1 MPLLGD
7 TSAYARAAGYFLK
20 HPRQNPR
27 STNQTAFTEFCA
39 FLEYLAP
46 AGVPLQVSTKD
57 FWAMIRTSTPIA
69 HVTSTGLRE
78 RTVPYYH
85 WCTFFGV
92 PDIEDLARMT
102 AETPNALA
110 ETYQSTWATYQQA
123 LEKERAQVNT
133 QAATRRTKNVVYK
146 QLGEQPH
153 KIIPAGVPVY
163 ISAKRARGMLGCS
176 VQAWE
181 RLRAH
186 LGVSFRVAALWG
198 EGDEVAPLFVW
209 GSVQSFAA
217 LWGEGDEAVDRAL
230 QVVAAE
236 RLRGV
241 DQCPQRVYTYD
252 QACEVLGV
260 SRRVFR
266 LGRDEV
272 GGGVEAYLMP
282 DVGVRPSRLISEEKI
297 LEISRI
303 YLDSTAV

>member
-27 STNQTAFTEFCA
+27 STNQAAFTEFCA

-110 ETYQSTWATYQQA
+110 ETYRSTWAAYQQA
-123 LEKERAQVNT
+123 LEQERAQVNT

-163 ISAKRARGMLGCS
+163 ISAERARGMLGCS

-186 LGVSFRVAALWG
+186 LGGSFRV
-198 EGDEVAPLFVW
+198 
-209 GSVQSFAA
+209 AA

-236 RLRGV
+236 RLRDV

-303 YLDSTAV
+303 CLDSTAV

>member
-102 AETPNALA
+102 AETPDALA
-110 ETYQSTWATYQQA
+110 ETYQKTWAAYQQA
-123 LEKERAQVNT
+123 LEQERAQVNT

-153 KIIPAGVPVY
+153 KIIPVGVPVY
-163 ISAKRARGMLGCS
+163 ISAERARGMLGCS

-198 EGDEVAPLFVW
+198 EGDE
-209 GSVQSFAA
+209 
-217 LWGEGDEAVDRAL
+217 AVNRAL

-266 LGRDEV
+266 LGRDEL

>member
-102 AETPNALA
+102 AETPDALA
-110 ETYQSTWATYQQA
+110 ETYQKTWATYQQA
-123 LEKERAQVNT
+123 LEQERAQVNT

-163 ISAKRARGMLGCS
+163 ISAERARGMLGCS

-198 EGDEVAPLFVW
+198 EGDE
-209 GSVQSFAA
+209 
-217 LWGEGDEAVDRAL
+217 AVDRAL

-236 RLRGV
+236 RLRDV

-272 GGGVEAYLMP
+272 GGGVEAYVMP

-303 YLDSTAV
+303 CLDSTAV

>member
-57 FWAMIRTSTPIA
+57 FWAMIRTSKPIA

-102 AETPNALA
+102 AETPAALA

-123 LEKERAQVNT
+123 LEQERAQVNT
-133 QAATRRTKNVVYK
+133 QSATRRTKNVVYK

-163 ISAKRARGMLGCS
+163 ISAERARGMLGCS

-198 EGDEVAPLFVW
+198 EGDE
-209 GSVQSFAA
+209 
-217 LWGEGDEAVDRAL
+217 AVDRAL

-236 RLRGV
+236 RLRDV

-303 YLDSTAV
+303 CLDSTAV

>member
-27 STNQTAFTEFCA
+27 STNQAAFTEFCA

-110 ETYQSTWATYQQA
+110 ETYRSTWAAYQQA
-123 LEKERAQVNT
+123 LEQERAQVNT

-163 ISAKRARGMLGCS
+163 ISAERARGMLGCS

-198 EGDEVAPLFVW
+198 EGDE
-209 GSVQSFAA
+209 
-217 LWGEGDEAVDRAL
+217 AVDRAL

-236 RLRGV
+236 RLRDV

-303 YLDSTAV
+303 CLDSTAV

>member
-110 ETYQSTWATYQQA
+110 ETYRSTWATYQQA
-123 LEKERAQVNT
+123 LEQERAQVNT

-163 ISAKRARGMLGCS
+163 ISAERARGMLGCS

-198 EGDEVAPLFVW
+198 EGDE
-209 GSVQSFAA
+209 
-217 LWGEGDEAVDRAL
+217 AVNRAL

-236 RLRGV
+236 RLRGE

-266 LGRDEV
+266 LGRDEL

-282 DVGVRPSRLISEEKI
+282 DVGVRPSHLISEKKI

-303 YLDSTAV
+303 CLDSAVV

>member
-46 AGVPLQVSTKD
+46 ADVPLQVSTKD
-57 FWAMIRTSTPIA
+57 FWAMIRTSKPIA

-102 AETPNALA
+102 AETPAALA
-110 ETYQSTWATYQQA
+110 ETYRSTWAAYQQA
-123 LEKERAQVNT
+123 LEQERAQVNT
-133 QAATRRTKNVVYK
+133 QSATRRTKNVVYK

-163 ISAKRARGMLGCS
+163 ISAERARGMLGCS

-198 EGDEVAPLFVW
+198 EGDE
-209 GSVQSFAA
+209 
-217 LWGEGDEAVDRAL
+217 AVDRAL

-236 RLRGV
+236 RLRGE

-260 SRRVFR
+260 SRRVVR
-266 LGRDEV
+266 LGRDEL
-272 GGGVEAYLMP
+272 GGGVEAYVMP

-297 LEISRI
+297 LEISCI
-303 YLDSTAV
+303 CLDSAAV

>member
-198 EGDEVAPLFVW
+198 EGDE
-209 GSVQSFAA
+209 
-217 LWGEGDEAVDRAL
+217 AVDRAL

>member
-57 FWAMIRTSTPIA
+57 FWAMIRTSKPIA

-102 AETPNALA
+102 AETPAALA

-123 LEKERAQVNT
+123 LEQERAQVNT
-133 QAATRRTKNVVYK
+133 QSATRRTKNVVYK

-163 ISAKRARGMLGCS
+163 ISAERARGMLGCS

-198 EGDEVAPLFVW
+198 EGDE
-209 GSVQSFAA
+209 
-217 LWGEGDEAVDRAL
+217 AVDRAL

-236 RLRGV
+236 RLRGE

-303 YLDSTAV
+303 CLDSAVV

>member
-46 AGVPLQVSTKD
+46 ADVPLQVSTKD
-57 FWAMIRTSTPIA
+57 FWAMIRTSKPIA

-102 AETPNALA
+102 AETPAALA
-110 ETYQSTWATYQQA
+110 ETYRSTWAAYQQA
-123 LEKERAQVNT
+123 LEQERAQVNT
-133 QAATRRTKNVVYK
+133 QSATRRTKNVVYK

-163 ISAKRARGMLGCS
+163 ISAERARGMLGCS

-198 EGDEVAPLFVW
+198 EGDE
-209 GSVQSFAA
+209 
-217 LWGEGDEAVDRAL
+217 AVDRAL

-236 RLRGV
+236 RLRGE

-266 LGRDEV
+266 LGRDEL
-272 GGGVEAYLMP
+272 GGGVEAYVMP

-297 LEISRI
+297 LEISCI
-303 YLDSTAV
+303 CLDSAAV

>member
-57 FWAMIRTSTPIA
+57 FWAMIRTSKPIA

-102 AETPNALA
+102 AETPAALA

-123 LEKERAQVNT
+123 LEQERAQVNT

-163 ISAKRARGMLGCS
+163 ISAERARGMLGCS

-186 LGVSFRVAALWG
+186 LGVSFRV
-198 EGDEVAPLFVW
+198 
-209 GSVQSFAA
+209 AA

-282 DVGVRPSRLISEEKI
+282 DVGVRPSRLISEKKI

-303 YLDSTAV
+303 CLDSTAV

>member
-92 PDIEDLARMT
+92 SDIEDLARMT
-102 AETPNALA
+102 AETPDALA
-110 ETYQSTWATYQQA
+110 ETYRSTWAAYQQV
-123 LEKERAQVNT
+123 LEQERAQVNT
-133 QAATRRTKNVVYK
+133 QAATRRTKNVLYK

-163 ISAKRARGMLGCS
+163 ISAERARGMLGCS

-186 LGVSFRVAALWG
+186 LGVSFRI
-198 EGDEVAPLFVW
+198 
-209 GSVQSFAA
+209 AA

-236 RLRGV
+236 RLRGE

-266 LGRDEV
+266 LGRDEL
-272 GGGVEAYLMP
+272 GGGVEAYVMP

-303 YLDSTAV
+303 CLDSPAV

>member
-1 MPLLGD
+1 M
-7 TSAYARAAGYFLK
+7 
-20 HPRQNPR
+20 
-27 STNQTAFTEFCA
+27 
-39 FLEYLAP
+39 
-46 AGVPLQVSTKD
+46 
-57 FWAMIRTSTPIA
+57 
-69 HVTSTGLRE
+69 
-78 RTVPYYH
+78 
-85 WCTFFGV
+85 
-92 PDIEDLARMT
+92 
-102 AETPNALA
+102 
-110 ETYQSTWATYQQA
+110 
-123 LEKERAQVNT
+123 NT
-133 QAATRRTKNVVYK
+133 QSATRRTKNVVYK

-163 ISAKRARGMLGCS
+163 ISAERARGMLGCS

-198 EGDEVAPLFVW
+198 EGDEAAPLFVW

-236 RLRGV
+236 RLRDV

-303 YLDSTAV
+303 CLDSTAV

>member
-102 AETPNALA
+102 AETPDALA
-110 ETYQSTWATYQQA
+110 ETYRSTWAAYQQA
-123 LEKERAQVNT
+123 LEQERAQVNT

-153 KIIPAGVPVY
+153 KIIPVGVPVY
-163 ISAKRARGMLGCS
+163 ISAERARGMLGCS

-198 EGDEVAPLFVW
+198 EGDEAVPLFVW
-209 GSVQSFAA
+209 GAVQSFAA
-217 LWGEGDEAVDRAL
+217 LWGEGDEGVDRAL
-230 QVVAAE
+230 QVVARE
-236 RLRGV
+236 GL
-241 DQCPQRVYTYD
+241 
-252 QACEVLGV
+252 
-260 SRRVFR
+260 
-266 LGRDEV
+266 
-272 GGGVEAYLMP
+272 GGVEECAQ
-282 DVGVRPSRLISEEKI
+282 RL
-297 LEISRI
+297 
-303 YLDSTAV
+303 

>member
-102 AETPNALA
+102 AETPDALA
-110 ETYQSTWATYQQA
+110 ETYQKTWAAYQQA
-123 LEKERAQVNT
+123 LEQERAQVNT

-153 KIIPAGVPVY
+153 KIIPVGVPVY
-163 ISAKRARGMLGCS
+163 ISAERARGMLGCS

-186 LGVSFRVAALWG
+186 LGVSFRV
-198 EGDEVAPLFVW
+198 
-209 GSVQSFAA
+209 AA

-266 LGRDEV
+266 LGRDEL

>member
-102 AETPNALA
+102 AETPDALA
-110 ETYQSTWATYQQA
+110 ETYRSTWAAYQQA
-123 LEKERAQVNT
+123 LEQERAQVNT
-133 QAATRRTKNVVYK
+133 QAATRRTKNVLYK

-163 ISAKRARGMLGCS
+163 ISAERARGMLGCS

-198 EGDEVAPLFVW
+198 EGDE
-209 GSVQSFAA
+209 
-217 LWGEGDEAVDRAL
+217 AVDRAL

-236 RLRGV
+236 WLRGV

-266 LGRDEV
+266 LGRDEL

>member
-27 STNQTAFTEFCA
+27 STNQAAFTEFCA

-102 AETPNALA
+102 AETPDALA
-110 ETYQSTWATYQQA
+110 ETYRSTWAAYQQA
-123 LEKERAQVNT
+123 LEQERAQLNT
-133 QAATRRTKNVVYK
+133 QAATRRTKNVWYK

-163 ISAKRARGMLGCS
+163 ISAERALGMLKCS

-186 LGVSFRVAALWG
+186 FGVSFRVAGL
-198 EGDEVAPLFVW
+198 L
-209 GSVQSFAA
+209 
-217 LWGEGDEAVDRAL
+217 GDEAVDRAL
-230 QVVAAE
+230 QVVDAE
-236 RLRGV
+236 RLRGE
-241 DQCPQRVYTYD
+241 DQRPQRVYTYE

-266 LGRDEV
+266 LGRDML

-303 YLDSTAV
+303 YLDLAAV